1 MVQFYSE
8 INNRKIDIKP
18 GFYSIILNYIKMLKQ
33 KEKLIPF
40 FVNQAIPDNAEI
52 GKYLVEISLD
62 KNNKNKEIF
71 EDFGYKILYRTK
83 SHQMIIDFLIKKG
96 DIPRAMNYLNEI
108 STKLKLE
115 QINEIFIHN
124 KDIIE
129 KNKDLFLQ
137 YIN

>member
-1 MVQFYSE
+1 M
-8 INNRKIDIKP
+8 
-18 GFYSIILNYIKMLKQ
+18 
-33 KEKLIPF
+33 
-40 FVNQAIPDNAEI
+40 NQAIPDNAEI

-71 EDFGYKILYRTK
+71 GDFGYKILYRTK